1 MLQNLHEDY
10 RAVQEKK
17 CNGNVHK
24 AGRKLKRFAKM
35 VNLYYYYSAL
45 AGALRVL
52 LVQASVLKCSFS
64 VFLLLETITLH
75 TFFLPFKLLPL
86 FDQHNPQQRV
96 LKVLASFLHS
106 VLKKQHKS
114 IMKINFFSC
123 T

>member
-35 VNLYYYYSAL
+35 VNLYSAL

-64 VFLLLETITLH
+64 V
-75 TFFLPFKLLPL
+75 
-86 FDQHNPQQRV
+86 V
-96 LKVLASFLHS
+96 LGYTSY
-106 VLKKQHKS
+106 
-114 IMKINFFSC
+114 FFSSI
-123 T
+123 